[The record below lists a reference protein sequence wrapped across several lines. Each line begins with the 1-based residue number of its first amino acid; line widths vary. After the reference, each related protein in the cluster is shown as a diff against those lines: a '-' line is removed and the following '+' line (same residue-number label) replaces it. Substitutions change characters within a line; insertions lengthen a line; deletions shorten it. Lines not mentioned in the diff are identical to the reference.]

1 MKINRLTQVLTI
13 SLLFIFQLE
22 TFAQL
27 GVNAT
32 NTAPNAKAMLD
43 VESTDKGVLIPR
55 MNTASRDAIASPPNG
70 LMIYNNQTNKF
81 NYYDGAAWQETF
93 FGNQW
98 AVNGTS
104 LSHSGG
110 NIGIGTNTPIAH
122 LNVFNSTDPKIQ
134 LNTTNSGTT
143 INDGLFIGLNNLSN
157 GLLWNYENA
166 PLSFGTNGTER
177 MTIRNDGNV
186 GIGNTNPPQKF
197 TVNGNIASTT
207 LSLNST
213 APAAPNANAI
223 LDMVSI
229 TKGILIPRMTTAQ
242 RNGIPNTAGMLV
254 YDNTTGG
261 FWFNNG
267 VDWFDVNSTWDRDEA
282 VTYTHA
288 MNLST
293 VVGIGLTPLPTST
306 TPSTPGGSVTNGRLQ
321 IQGSGNGDQLT
332 IRHSTS
338 PILRWGFYVS
348 AIDSSLNFY
357 YNGSLRANID
367 RVTGKYSQLSDKRL
381 KKNISSINPVLN
393 KVLSLNAYKYNMLDS
408 EDNGRKSI
416 GFMAQDVQPL
426 FPELVHQSRDRETN
440 EPFLMMDYSSFGV
453 IAIKAIQE
461 QQMIINGLQSQ
472 IDELKK
478 LVEGFK
484 K

>member
-1 MKINRLTQVLTI
+1 MKTNQLTHFILVFF
-13 SLLFIFQLE
+13 LLFIQKN

-27 GVNAT
+27 GINAT
-32 NTAPNAKAMLD
+32 NSAPNTKAMLD
-43 VESTDKGVLIPR
+43 VESADKGILIPR
-55 MNTASRDAIASPPNG
+55 MNTAARNAITAPPNG

-81 NYYDGAAWQETF
+81 NYYDGVAWQETF

-104 LSHSGG
+104 LSYSGG
-110 NIGIGTNTPIAH
+110 NVGIGTTTPIAH

-143 INDGLFIGLNNLSN
+143 IFDGLFIGLNNLNN

-223 LDMVSI
+223 LDMVST

-242 RNGIPNTAGMLV
+242 RNGIPNTAGMMV

-267 VDWFDVNSTWDRDEA
+267 TDWFDLNSSWDMDEA
-282 VTYTHA
+282 ITYSHSF
-288 MNLST
+288 NNSNNI
-293 VVGIGLTPLPTST
+293 GIGLTPLQGPLSAG
-306 TPSTPGGSVTNGRLQ
+306 PGGGSVTNGRLQ
-321 IQGSGNGDQLT
+321 IQGNQNGDQLT
-332 IRHSTS
+332 LRHSSS

-348 AIDSSLNFY
+348 VVDSSLNFY

-367 RVTGKYSQLSDKRL
+367 RVTGKYTQLSDKNL
-381 KKNISSINPVLN
+381 KKNIQGLSPVLKKLMN
-393 KVLSLNAYKYNMLDS
+393 LSAYNYNMADS
-408 EDNGRKSI
+408 EENSRKSM
-416 GFMAQDVQPL
+416 GFMAQDVEKD
-426 FPELVHQSRDRETN
+426 FPELVYHKTDRETN
-440 EPFLMMDYSSFGV
+440 KPFLMMDYSSFGV

-461 QQMIINGLQSQ
+461 QQTIINGLQAQ

-478 LVEGFK
+478 LVGGLK